1 MKINKNSGITLIALM
16 VTVIV
21 LLIIAGIT
29 VYNGT
34 DVIKR
39 GKLEELRTNM
49 LLIEAKAK
57 EYVEE
62 ANFKMGPSPDDAKKE
77 EVRNEIYVEKA
88 KLQKATD
95 TGINVPSAIPVQE
108 CYNITQEALKE
119 WGLDKIELEDNEY
132 YLIKFDD
139 QNATVEIYNT
149 LGFDDNGTIKYSL
162 TDIDQIEE

>member
-1 MKINKNSGITLIALM
+1 MKFNKDSGITLIVLIITI
-16 VTVIV
+16 VV

-29 VYNGT
+29 IFNGK
-34 DVIKR
+34 DIIRR

-62 ANFKMGPSPDDAKKE
+62 ANFKMGISPDEVKKE

-88 KLQKATD
+88 KLQKASEA
-95 TGINVPSAIPVQE
+95 GIDVPSAIPLQD
-108 CYNITQEALKE
+108 CYNITQDAFKE
-119 WGLDKIELEDNEY
+119 WGLDKIEVEDNEY

-149 LGFDDNGTIKYSL
+149 LGYNDEGTVKYSL
-162 TDIDQIEE
+162 TDIDKIEE

>member
-16 VTVIV
+16 VTVVV

-88 KLQKATD
+88 KLQKSTD